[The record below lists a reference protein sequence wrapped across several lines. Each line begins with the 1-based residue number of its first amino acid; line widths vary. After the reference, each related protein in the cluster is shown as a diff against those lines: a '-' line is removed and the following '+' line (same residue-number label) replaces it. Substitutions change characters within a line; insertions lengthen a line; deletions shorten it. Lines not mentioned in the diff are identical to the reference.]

1 MQNGSRIRPDSEKT
15 GEDIRNISPLRMI
28 VLYDRPVVFER
39 ARQLLAGLSRTL
51 VASRPLQLEAW
62 QFDSLQQDAPVSR
75 LRKAMRNAEMI
86 VVAANAVQPLPE
98 LVEIEIRLWLE
109 LAQSRRRAML
119 AFLEGVSPAARRPG
133 LPFDRLQAVASAHE
147 ADFFVHIGDPAPHA
161 AWPCLPPE
169 NEAGFQR

>member
-1 MQNGSRIRPDSEKT
+1 MQIGSRNRPVGDQTSKIIIT
-15 GEDIRNISPLRMI
+15 PSPLGMI

-51 VASRPLQLEAW
+51 EANRPLQLEAW
-62 QFDSLQQDAPVSR
+62 QFDSLQEEAPVSR

-86 VVAANAVQPLPE
+86 VVAASAARPLPE

-109 LAQSRRRAML
+109 LTKSSSRALL
-119 AFLEGVSPAARRPG
+119 AFLEGASPEARRPG
-133 LPFDRLQAVASAHE
+133 LPFDRLQTVASAHG

-169 NEAGFQR
+169 NEAGFQH